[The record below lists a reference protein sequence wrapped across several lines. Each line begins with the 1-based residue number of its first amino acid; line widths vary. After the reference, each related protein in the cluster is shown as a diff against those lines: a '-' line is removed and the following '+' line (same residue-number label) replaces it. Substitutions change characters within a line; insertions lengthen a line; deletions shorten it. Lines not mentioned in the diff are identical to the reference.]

1 MTRMFLVPRIRA
13 HKALD
18 WDNAPDRNNTSDWDE
33 FTDADLNYYLR
44 VASDTTDSFFT
55 VSPSVLIISYV
66 TILTTWTDSTLPS

>member
-1 MTRMFLVPRIRA
+1 MPRIRA

-18 WDNAPDRNNTSDWDE
+18 WDDTPDWNNTSDWDE

-55 VSPSVLIISYV
+55 VSLSVLSH
-66 TILTTWTDSTLPS
+66 TSQSPTTWTDSTLPSSYVR